1 MLPWQSALSASFPML
16 VHLFTTHGQP
26 HLSFVLTKRHESWIR
41 VVLLPGLSFEH
52 KETTE
57 THSDLNKSPER

>member
-1 MLPWQSALSASFPML
+1 MH

-26 HLSFVLTKRHESWIR
+26 HLSFVFTKRHESWIH
-41 VVLLPGLSFEH
+41 VVLLPGFGLSFEH

-57 THSDLNKSPER
+57 THSDLNKSSERRKMSYNLIDSV